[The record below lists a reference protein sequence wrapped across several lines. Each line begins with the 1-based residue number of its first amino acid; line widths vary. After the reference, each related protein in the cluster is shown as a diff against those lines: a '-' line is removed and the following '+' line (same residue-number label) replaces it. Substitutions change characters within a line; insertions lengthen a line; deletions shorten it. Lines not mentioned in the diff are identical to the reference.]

1 DPEYNWRDLIRSD
14 RSSNEERLR
23 VFHNAAMRARREL
36 GKQVRRLGAN
46 AVLGYR
52 EYVDLEGDA
61 TDRICIRAFGTAARI
76 LPTSAAGGMVSGLRQ
91 GSFEVQ
97 LGRSPRRR
105 DGDIEGAYP
114 PLPLLPATSG
124 GAASDALLSQAVSVT
139 RSSDEISLGGSAV
152 DALAPT
158 VEVLQRG
165 VLHCLDRLPVAER
178 VAICGVVAARA
189 VKVFSSRT
197 SQDSRESWWADLQE
211 ELLSHARAL
220 GGDSIVGYR
229 EHVSITDEVA
239 MLSVTGTALRHLHTA
254 TTVPTLPDCSLA
266 HASESRDDA
275 GRLSRCC
282 MCGEGLVP
290 NVLLATSDFPEGL
303 PILGRSELVEARV
316 VRLKRKV
323 TGEAHAQDL
332 SEALPFLEL
341 ELHKQLVHKMRVMGL
356 NAAFGLRV
364 EISNGPSL
372 LIGVATATGVL
383 VPALPRPP
391 VVRANPGRFNRAFT
405 PSDAPKSQGHRTVG
419 GTSLRTNV
427 GAKTPA
433 SSAPSMRTRQAA
445 GTQWLRGAQQDAM
458 SHASANPTSPPMG
471 TSAASGFSR
480 SVGQT
485 TKGGATEKNSWRSL
499 ALCPARHRPPS
510 RPSRAWRKWM
520 PRFLGSF
527 FGAAPVA
534 GPDLGHSRP
543 LAASTV
549 SHPMRPTPEVLE
561 RLNEAVACHLQRR
574 KGDSSEPAVADSF
587 DWPLDK
593 LQALQ
598 LTCATLCRQRSGQD
612 GEVFAVQTAT
622 EGGEREASK
631 TRHQQDDRHHF
642 LFEVDDEAD
651 EDLLMVLDD
660 LLVPN
665 SAILCTVD
673 CPPDG
678 TDVFHEPAEGWSPAR
693 SATGAWKD
701 TSSAVYGVR
710 RVDLFEDLGLD
721 RGTCVAHAGSVQI
734 TARLTHHL
742 GKVLTEMY
750 ACMLF
755 REMVSR
761 GCTLCCLA
769 ALSWRIAVLEDDV
782 IELVLTGQRLA
793 EMSTPSEGKPW
804 RSHGHGA
811 TSSAAAGGTGEEAA
825 DMSTRPCGQA
835 PVGITTRDLLWH
847 TLHLKQPSRWQGS
860 LRAIRP
866 RHLLVDDAA
875 EQVADLAEGCH
886 RHGAAHEWVADG
898 ESLEADKPV
907 LVSAL
912 SSIPYCQVERYCGL
926 VTVHMIKETVNV
938 TRQFESLQVFYH
950 QFVAEALLTA
960 KAHVLAVGGD
970 ALLGYRI
977 NNLFLR
983 EDKRRAY
990 AVISISGDAAK
1001 LWME

>member
-1 DPEYNWRDLIRSD
+1 MPDDRDLHVTFEKVDAPSHIKKMSEGTKSIVDWCKANALAAAFHFTLREPLTICYNERLVEGSVNQDAGAMMRDGIKVMCDCEVGICAESIWKYDGRRRKISPSETEVERGNVLSVGSNTYLPKPETLDICSVQGRQKPFGIHDPEYNWRDLIRSD

-91 GSFEVQ
+91 GSFDQ

-197 SQDSRESWWADLQE
+197 TQDSRESWWADLQE

-419 GTSLRTNV
+419 GTSFRANV

-485 TKGGATEKNSWRSL
+485 TKGGATDKNSWRSL

-642 LFEVDDEAD
+642 LFEV
-651 EDLLMVLDD
+651 L
-660 LLVPN
+660 
-665 SAILCTVD
+665 
-673 CPPDG
+673 
-678 TDVFHEPAEGWSPAR
+678 
-693 SATGAWKD
+693 
-701 TSSAVYGVR
+701 
-710 RVDLFEDLGLD
+710 
-721 RGTCVAHAGSVQI
+721 
-734 TARLTHHL
+734 RL
-742 GKVLTEMY
+742 
-750 ACMLF
+750 
-755 REMVSR
+755 
-761 GCTLCCLA
+761 
-769 ALSWRIAVLEDDV
+769 
-782 IELVLTGQRLA
+782 
-793 EMSTPSEGKPW
+793 
-804 RSHGHGA
+804 
-811 TSSAAAGGTGEEAA
+811 
-825 DMSTRPCGQA
+825 
-835 PVGITTRDLLWH
+835 
-847 TLHLKQPSRWQGS
+847 S
-860 LRAIRP
+860 L
-866 RHLLVDDAA
+866 
-875 EQVADLAEGCH
+875 
-886 RHGAAHEWVADG
+886 
-898 ESLEADKPV
+898 
-907 LVSAL
+907 
-912 SSIPYCQVERYCGL
+912 
-926 VTVHMIKETVNV
+926 
-938 TRQFESLQVFYH
+938 
-950 QFVAEALLTA
+950 
-960 KAHVLAVGGD
+960 
-970 ALLGYRI
+970 
-977 NNLFLR
+977 
-983 EDKRRAY
+983 
-990 AVISISGDAAK
+990 IS
-1001 LWME
+1001 